1 MDFIGASRIT
11 DQLSP
16 HKLGG
21 PFYISVPS
29 GRANRYN
36 MNDDDDNRFEDD
48 KEFVAASAFVAKSQ
62 YQSILGPLALE
73 QFGCVDSWREEF
85 TNATDAMSPRLSHC
99 SKQSTFQP
107 RDGSNSKQATER
119 A

>member
-29 GRANRYN
+29 GRVNRYN

-62 YQSILGPLALE
+62 YQSILGPLLALE
-73 QFGCVDSWREEF
+73 QFGCVDSWREEM
-85 TNATDAMSPRLSHC
+85 TDQKSSRLQQNRRRTS
-99 SKQSTFQP
+99 
-107 RDGSNSKQATER
+107 
-119 A
+119 